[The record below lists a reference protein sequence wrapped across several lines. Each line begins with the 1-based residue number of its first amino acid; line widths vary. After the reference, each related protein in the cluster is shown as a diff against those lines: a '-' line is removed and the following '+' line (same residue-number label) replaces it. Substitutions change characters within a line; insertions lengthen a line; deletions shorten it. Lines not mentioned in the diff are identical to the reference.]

1 MRYNPDVLEKEGKKG
16 GLLGNEAIARGA
28 LESGLGFSSSYP
40 GTPSSEVG
48 MTLASIAKKAGIYVE
63 WATNEK
69 TAFEA
74 STGAAYCGV
83 NALTAMKHFG
93 LNVASD
99 TVFPV
104 IYTGVTGGFVM
115 VVADDPGGL
124 SSAQSEQDSRLQ
136 ARLGNIPSL
145 EPSNAQ
151 ECRDFTKLAFGISKK
166 YKIPVILRTT
176 TRVNHAI
183 GAVKLGKIPKHKS
196 TGAFKKDPVSFN
208 NVSPGLQNLHKR
220 ILKKVS
226 DIEREY
232 GKINTVEGRGS
243 TGIITSG
250 VCYEY
255 VRDFAPKNVKIAK
268 LNMSFPIS
276 RKFIEKFAKGLK
288 TIIVVE
294 ELEPVIEDAV
304 SLALRGRKIRIEGKS
319 IFPRYG
325 EFSPELIAEKL
336 APILKMKK
344 PSFAAHAAKMK
355 KLKLPTRKPV
365 FCQGCPHRSTF
376 YAAKQ
381 VFPKSTV
388 WAGDVG
394 CYVLGMFEPFH
405 MQDFILSMGS
415 GTGVSH
421 GIRKVSRNQRLLA
434 FMGDST
440 FFHSG
445 MPGIMNVVHNESD
458 PIIVILDNSITAMTG
473 HQTHPASGVNATGK
487 EVPKANIAEIV
498 KSFGIKNVTT
508 ANAYSQEQMQA
519 AFKEALSR
527 KGPSVIVASGICRLL
542 LRRRLR
548 SKGAGF
554 VKYEIDQEKCIKCGI
569 CSDKYA
575 CPAIV
580 REGNK
585 IWINKDICW
594 GCGVCPQLCPVGAI
608 KPEVKSPKVAI
619 KPEVKK

>member
-1 MRYNPDVLEKEGKKG
+1 MRYNPDVLEKEGKKVV
-16 GLLGNEAIARGA
+16 LLGNEAIARGA
-28 LESGLGFSSSYP
+28 LESGLGLSACYP

-48 MTLASIAKKAGIYVE
+48 MTLATISKKTGIYFE
-63 WATNEK
+63 WSTNEK
-69 TAFEA
+69 VAFEVSA
-74 STGAAYCGV
+74 GAAFCGV
-83 NALTAMKHFG
+83 NAITAMKHFG

-99 TVFPV
+99 AANPV
-104 IYTGVTGGFVM
+104 IYTGVTGGLVM

-151 ECRDFTKLAFGISKK
+151 ECRDFTKLAFEISKK

-183 GAVKLGKIPKHKS
+183 GTVKLGRLPKTFK
-196 TGAFKKDPVSFN
+196 TRGAFKKDPESFN

-220 ILKKVS
+220 VLKKLE
-226 DIEREY
+226 DIEKQY
-232 GKINTVEGRGS
+232 GSINTIEGKGS
-243 TGIITSG
+243 IGIITSG

-255 VRDFAPKNVKIAK
+255 VKDIAPKNAKIAK
-268 LNMSFPIS
+268 LNLSFPIS
-276 RKFIEKFAKGLK
+276 KKFIEKFAKGLK

-294 ELEPVIEDAV
+294 ELEPVIEDSV
-304 SLALRGRKIRIEGKS
+304 SIALSGKKIKIRGKDL
-319 IFPRYG
+319 FPRWG
-325 EFSPELIAEKL
+325 EFSPELINEKL
-336 APILKMKK
+336 APFLKMAK
-344 PSFAAHAAKMK
+344 PSYAAHAAKMK
-355 KLKLPTRKPV
+355 KLKIPMRKPV

-394 CYVLGMFEPFH
+394 CYVLGMFEPFE
-405 MQDFILSMGS
+405 MQDFVLSMGS

-421 GIRKVSRNQRLLA
+421 GIKKVSNQRLLA

-445 MPGIMNVVHNESD
+445 MPPIMNVVHNESD

-473 HQTHPASGVNATGK
+473 HQTHPASGVNAVGK
-487 EVPKANIAEIV
+487 PVPKANIAEIV
-498 KSFGIKNVTT
+498 KSFGIKNVTIV
-508 ANAYSQEQMQA
+508 NAYSQEQLKA
-519 AFKEALSR
+519 AFKEAQSR
-527 KGPSVIVASGICRLL
+527 KGPSVIISSGICRLL
-542 LRRRLR
+542 LKRQLS
-548 SKGAGF
+548 SKGAEF

-594 GCGVCPQLCPVGAI
+594 GCGVCPQVCPVGAI
-608 KPEVKSPKVAI
+608 KPEVKK
-619 KPEVKK
+619 